1 MAKEKKK
8 NEYIDPVT
16 GEDLTGKT
24 TILCG
29 LATGMSTISF
39 ALNPIAV
46 YLWLIDTLKT
56 TAKNTNGSYL
66 IMGFCAANIIA
77 SIAVSI
83 IAKIWHPKSKWA
95 VVNIVYISVTLVLS
109 ALITWSFIA
118 LIMKLA
124 SY

>member
-1 MAKEKKK
+1 MAKDLESKR
-8 NEYIDPVT
+8 NIDPAT

-24 TILCG
+24 SILCG

-39 ALNPIAV
+39 MLNPIAV

-56 TAKNTNGSYL
+56 TAKNTNGSFL
-66 IMGFCAANIIA
+66 IMGFCVVNILASLAA
-77 SIAVSI
+77 SIV
-83 IAKIWHPKSKWA
+83 AKIWHPKSKWA

-124 SY
+124 SF